1 MTTDSETSAE
11 RHPEGGP
18 TERLELA
25 PEAAFP
31 GEEQKKGLWRKLK
44 RGLFMTH
51 TELIERMD
59 AAVKG
64 RAVLDEE
71 ALEYLEESL
80 IAADLGVETSL
91 DLIDK
96 LRPQLKA
103 ADAKDL
109 SRLRHILAEEITEL
123 LAAAAAPP
131 DLDTGPAV
139 IQMVGVNGVGKTT
152 TIAKL
157 ARLFQNRGRQVL
169 LAAADTFRAAAIEQI
184 ALWGER
190 LGVDVVRQKP
200 GGDPAAV
207 VFDAIQ
213 AARAR
218 GASHVIV
225 DTAGRLHTK
234 SHLMAEL
241 AKIGRVVE
249 RSAADWHRHTLLVLD
264 ATTGHNAV
272 VQAQEFAKTVD
283 VDGVVLTKLDGT
295 AKGGMAVA
303 AARELKMPVVYLG
316 VGETP
321 DDLVEFDPRQ
331 FAAALLA

>member
-1 MTTDSETSAE
+1 MKTLHDSPDED
-11 RHPEGGP
+11 
-18 TERLELA
+18 RLELA
-25 PEAAFP
+25 AEAALP
-31 GEEQKKGLWRKLK
+31 RSEEKKGLWKKLK

-59 AAVKG
+59 AALKG
-64 RAVLDEE
+64 RVVLDEDT
-71 ALEYLEESL
+71 LEFLEESL

-91 DLIDK
+91 ELVEN
-96 LRPQLKA
+96 LRTRTRDTNVGSQEE
-103 ADAKDL
+103 
-109 SRLRHILAEEITEL
+109 LRRILASEIADILVEVPQI
-123 LAAAAAPP
+123 AFPGE
-131 DLDTGPAV
+131 GPTV
-139 IQMVGVNGVGKTT
+139 TLIVGVNGVGKTT

-157 ARLFQNRGRQVL
+157 AKWLEGRGDSVL
-169 LAAADTFRAAAIEQI
+169 LAAGDTFRAAAIEQI

-190 LGVDVVRQKP
+190 LGIDVVRQKA

-207 VFDAIQ
+207 VFDALKAAQ
-213 AARAR
+213 ARKID
-218 GASHVIV
+218 HVIV

-249 RSAADWHRHTLLVLD
+249 REASNRRQRTLLVLD
-264 ATTGHNAV
+264 ATTGHNALA
-272 VQAQEFAKTVD
+272 QAKEFSKTVP

-303 AARELKMPVVYLG
+303 VAREMSLPVLFLG

-321 DDLVEFDPRQ
+321 DDFVEFEPRD
-331 FAAALLA
+331 FASALFAD